1 MYRALGVI
9 VAVLGSSLGGA
20 AATPNA
26 VAVGEAPVEIRDM
39 AEFSLTMTG
48 AATTWQF
55 SIPAGTYRDAAGDV
69 QQFSSAVAYVCTGT
83 SDNPHYSSG
92 SSGVIAKSRV
102 SCTGPNSTIPIRV
115 LSLLGRTTT
124 NSISSLKIVKES
136 EYPQSVVVNG
146 PARTWY
152 VPELGENGAKRGAYF
167 RASHAGQSVPPMQTF
182 STRGGASKFV
192 YVK

>member
-146 PARTWY
+146 PAEIP
-152 VPELGENGAKRGAYF
+152 VPKDGDGLWV
-167 RASHAGQSVPPMQTF
+167 HPAGDKLHVHYDEQITETVLL
-182 STRGGASKFV
+182 R
-192 YVK
+192 